1 MAHAARPYLSRAHA
15 RSTAAGATPRYHG
28 SLFMGAQKRSMCRE
42 LPVIFTMLRGA
53 SSPFVGVHDDAG
65 LSR

>member
-1 MAHAARPYLSRAHA
+1 MPTIGLSI
-15 RSTAAGATPRYHG
+15 G
-28 SLFMGAQKRSMCRE
+28 SLFMGAQKRSMCRG

-53 SSPFVGVHDDAG
+53 SSPFVGAHEDAG